1 MENQIKIDVGL
12 SAKAEIKAE
21 VPPSSMGRLVDALT
35 DAIRPF
41 TEARGLRADTIRLQR
56 EDVLIEIA
64 RRAQQR
70 ARLENAELHPV
81 PLKTLVPLLEK
92 ASLEDPE
99 DDEMLDMWAALL
111 AAETTD
117 PGHNR
122 RWYIDILASIDSW
135 QARLLHKIATG
146 QPQRKFFRIESF
158 SRELAGQDFST
169 QIGWASGKNRQ
180 EIIRI
185 IGQIPGYTLFFEG
198 ENIPNTEE
206 FDLKD
211 LSEGPALLH
220 LEAIGLLWINA
231 TSFVG
236 ETDRNFVFN
245 AQLTPLGSQFVALFN
260 KEDDN
265 S

>member
-21 VPPSSMGRLVDALT
+21 IPSSSMGRLVDALT

-70 ARLENAELHPV
+70 ARLENGELHPV

-99 DDEMLDMWAALL
+99 DEEMLDLWAALL
-111 AAETTD
+111 AAETMD

-122 RWYIDILASIDSW
+122 RWCIDILASIDSW
-135 QARLLHKIATG
+135 QARLLNHVANGK
-146 QPQRKFFRIESF
+146 PQRTFFRIESF
-158 SRELAGQDFST
+158 SRELASQEFST
-169 QIGWASGKNRQ
+169 QIEWASGKTRD
-180 EIIRI
+180 ETIRLL
-185 IGQIPGYTLFFEG
+185 GQIPGYTLLFEG

-211 LSEGPALLH
+211 LGEGPALLH
-220 LEAIGLLWINA
+220 LEALGLLWVNA
-231 TSFVG
+231 TSFLG
-236 ETDRNFVFN
+236 ETDRNFILN
-245 AQLTPLGSQFVALFN
+245 AQLTPLGSQFVALFD
-260 KEDDN
+260 KEDVN
-265 S
+265 